1 MYTFREPG
9 NGSDMMIRADGYM
22 LHAHSIMLRTHSD
35 VLQSLILRGIVPDFK
50 EPLEVVE
57 GFLDIMYND
66 KIDFDRE
73 LLLKI
78 GRFSS
83 RLLAWKVLS
92 KIDPKLAFWYE
103 GRDPVTDSTGL
114 DKVMDDLVFCGN
126 NQGYP
131 QLWKRAFDYIVKWYA
146 TYTKWDRYALHQGT
160 NYELLDWRTKFNL
173 LQELLK
179 DKIID
184 IDECIAD
191 YLGYG
196 TPAW

>member
-1 MYTFREPG
+1 
-9 NGSDMMIRADGYM
+9 MIRADGYM
-22 LHAHSIMLRTHSD
+22 LHTHSIMLRTHSD

-78 GRFSS
+78 GRLSA
-83 RLLAWKVLS
+83 RLLAWKVLA
-92 KIDPKLAFWYE
+92 KIDPKLASWYE

-160 NYELLDWRTKFNL
+160 NYELLDWGTKFNL
-173 LQELLK
+173 MQELLK

>member
-1 MYTFREPG
+1 
-9 NGSDMMIRADGYM
+9 
-22 LHAHSIMLRTHSD
+22 
-35 VLQSLILRGIVPDFK
+35 
-50 EPLEVVE
+50 
-57 GFLDIMYND
+57 
-66 KIDFDRE
+66 
-73 LLLKI
+73 
-78 GRFSS
+78 
-83 RLLAWKVLS
+83 
-92 KIDPKLAFWYE
+92 
-103 GRDPVTDSTGL
+103 
-114 DKVMDDLVFCGN
+114 MDDLVFCGN

-131 QLWKRAFDYIVKWYA
+131 QLRERALDYIVKWYA

-173 LQELLK
+173 LTELLK